1 MDYSMPSILES
12 SACVTPNKN
21 LDDLKVKLVAVWDL
35 IPVVMTFCVVSRRFQ
50 RHYVQRF
57 SATRSLFLFP
67 PWNKFRSMMVYFST
81 NQYFDYVVMLTIL
94 INCIFLAMTKPID
107 EAEYIFLAIYS
118 LEMVIKVVAKGFI
131 LNNYTYLRNP
141 WNWLDF
147 TVIFSGY
154 LTSFIEMGNLAGLR
168 TFRVFRALKTVS
180 IMPSLK
186 TIINALLH
194 SVKQLAEVMTL
205 TIFCLMVFALFAL
218 QVYMG
223 QLRNKCVKEYVP
235 GLANTSNYTEWILN
249 ENNWYFRD
257 GSPEVCGNA
266 SGARPCPTG
275 YSCLQHIGDNP
286 NFGYT
291 SFDNLLWSMLT
302 TFQLITLDY
311 WENVYNMIV
320 ATGGPMHVIFFTI
333 VVFFGSFY
341 LINLMLAVV
350 AMSYEEEAEAV
361 NLEKQREADEAAA
374 QKARLGICSHK
385 LDNEKKSDEPC
396 MQCHKILEME
406 FSPEDNVDEFI
417 HPLNTSANSNGN
429 SNNNNGTTS
438 RKKKKKKGCSAGSG
452 HKGLSSSNAQVSIY
466 KSSSSINNKTST
478 EDIHHRLS
486 TESLHSKA
494 TFVRIKTKQGS
505 SEIKE
510 LSENEIQRP
519 STSHNPAIIKGTSQD
534 SKSNLTVPMTHQE
547 SGESNFLEDHFSGV
561 VGDQD
566 FDNRSDDKHRLQVA
580 IPGNQIT
587 EDILN
592 RKSGAGNKRPSKIDI
607 PFIVSIQDDN
617 HDRNCVRCKECCLN
631 YGLWLKFQNALFI
644 LVHDML
650 FDTCVTI
657 CIIANTAFLAAEH
670 HGMSNDL
677 KHVLNIGNKV
687 FTSFFTLEAI
697 LKLIALSK
705 EYFESGWNI
714 FDLIIVFASLLDLS
728 VESVNGISVLRGMR
742 LMRVLKLAQS
752 WTTMKVLLSIIISTL
767 GALGNLT
774 FLLIIVIYIFAV
786 LGMQLF
792 GKTYTPENFYP
803 DEVPRWNFTDFFH
816 SFMMIFR
823 ILCGE
828 WIEPLWDCMR
838 AEAKVGVAES
848 CLAIFLPALVM
859 GNFMVLNLFLALLLN
874 SFNSEELKSRKEEV
888 KGESGSFVQG
898 KLNKIKSKLSHK
910 KKKTKEAIKAN
921 LLDGRNNGSLQ
932 SINKVNGP
940 VFHSEPDLREDSFEL
955 VDVSLKNYS
964 KHSSQEL
971 VSEEILDIEEE
982 GNEEGHLKTLT
993 FEEGLNDETSEHKQK
1008 KPDPC
1013 FPYLCTRL
1021 LPCYTC
1027 FEESWIGMKWYLIRQ
1042 VIHDIV
1048 DNPFFEWTILLLI
1061 FASSLSLCFEDINL
1075 QDNDDLMFILRIV
1088 NMVFAILFTI
1098 EMLLKWI
1105 AFGLWKYFTSMWT
1118 CLDFIIVLVSILSLA
1133 IDGSA
1138 NLTSLRSLRTLRAL
1152 RPLRAISRWQGM
1164 KIVVNALMYAIPS
1177 IFNVLLVCL
1186 VFWLIFSIMGVQIFG
1201 GKFYKCLDEQGER
1214 LNISVVNDRW
1224 DCISQNYSW
1233 VNSKITFDHVGHAY
1247 LALFQVA
1254 TFEGWMEVMADA
1266 VDIREVDQQPS
1277 WEASIYNY
1285 FYFVIFIVCGSFF
1298 TLNLFI
1304 GVIID
1309 NFNALKKK
1317 YEGGVLEMFLTESQ
1331 KNYYTAM
1338 KKLGRKKPQKVIKRP
1353 SNELHA
1359 LFYDISL
1366 SRRFEIAIF
1375 ILIFLNMVSMGIEH
1389 YGQSRIVTFTLEICN
1404 ALFTTIFSLEA
1415 IVKIIGL
1422 RFQYFTAGWNL
1433 FDFILV
1439 IASVVGIVMEDLM
1452 TDFPV
1457 SPTLLRVVRVFRI
1470 GRILRLIKAAKGI
1483 RKLLFALMVSL
1494 PALFNIGALLALITF
1509 IYAIIGMTLFGHV
1522 KHQGALNDQVNFETF
1537 GRSMQVLFRLV
1548 TSAGWNDVLEPLL
1561 VSPPDCD
1568 PNYKSLPNGNCG
1580 HPLIAIVYFV
1590 SFIIINFMI
1599 VINMYIAIIL
1609 ENFNQAHQE
1618 EEIGIVEEDL
1628 EMFYTKWSKYDPHA
1642 TQFINFAQISDFIAS
1657 LDSPLGIS
1665 KPNTLALVSFNLP
1678 IAKGDKIHCLDV
1690 LHSLTK
1696 YTLGFVDDGSDDF
1709 KKLTSQMDEK
1719 FKKQFPTRKELEIV
1733 SSTREWKNQD
1743 NASRI
1748 LQRFF
1753 KYYVRDGHSF
1763 GERIDTQTQTVSSSK
1778 CVKRSDTKRSLGDM
1792 PDMPSSSGGGA
1803 TPKKSNFYIDEQSDN
1818 LEWRTH
1824 SLPSLGAG
1832 PVSCSELDSSGDD
1845 PPISKRENKPY
1856 RKILRKQ
1863 DKKDICIS
1871 DEEDMEEEG
1880 AIDDENEVFPIREEN
1895 IMEHHHQVEF
1905 HQPQIYPSN
1914 WGHRPP
1920 PPTSPHYRL
1929 DESSED
1935 YYHRFPMEHPPRPR
1949 IPPYHYPPTS
1959 PPIILQGD
1967 IRSSQRVHVSS
1978 SIRGCSRNE
1987 SEKLPYIVNSNPPP
2001 CTTLA
2006 HELETNPT
2014 MQPINM
2020 NCIRRVIPSVPPS
2033 CSSQHSTILKR
2044 YSNPIHTYD
2053 EPGCSYEE
2061 FVRGS
2066 SPPYTK
2072 FKTPSVMYPT
2082 HPPRGGS
2089 SSTTKSSQNKQP
2101 QQELKYVITESEYKK
2116 KAEEHDTR
2124 IKRSRDDPTSTL
2136 KKISPKQSI
2145 KKSIFTPSKKSSS
2158 RRTEPTR
2165 QTIRRQ
2171 ARTNTMPKDT
2181 HEKSAESTSDAFD
2194 DEGLFHFDDKE
2205 LKFIEDKTNCPK
2217 K

>member
-1 MDYSMPSILES
+1 MYIIITHLSRALVPKS
-12 SACVTPNKN
+12 
-21 LDDLKVKLVAVWDL
+21 KVK
-35 IPVVMTFCVVSRRFQ
+35 
-50 RHYVQRF
+50 
-57 SATRSLFLFP
+57 
-67 PWNKFRSMMVYFST
+67 
-81 NQYFDYVVMLTIL
+81 
-94 INCIFLAMTKPID
+94 
-107 EAEYIFLAIYS
+107 
-118 LEMVIKVVAKGFI
+118 
-131 LNNYTYLRNP
+131 
-141 WNWLDF
+141 
-147 TVIFSGY
+147 
-154 LTSFIEMGNLAGLR
+154 AGLS
-168 TFRVFRALKTVS
+168 FK
-180 IMPSLK
+180 
-186 TIINALLH
+186 
-194 SVKQLAEVMTL
+194 
-205 TIFCLMVFALFAL
+205 
-218 QVYMG
+218 
-223 QLRNKCVKEYVP
+223 
-235 GLANTSNYTEWILN
+235 
-249 ENNWYFRD
+249 
-257 GSPEVCGNA
+257 A
-266 SGARPCPTG
+266 SST
-275 YSCLQHIGDNP
+275 
-286 NFGYT
+286 
-291 SFDNLLWSMLT
+291 
-302 TFQLITLDY
+302 
-311 WENVYNMIV
+311 
-320 ATGGPMHVIFFTI
+320 
-333 VVFFGSFY
+333 
-341 LINLMLAVV
+341 
-350 AMSYEEEAEAV
+350 
-361 NLEKQREADEAAA
+361 
-374 QKARLGICSHK
+374 
-385 LDNEKKSDEPC
+385 
-396 MQCHKILEME
+396 
-406 FSPEDNVDEFI
+406 
-417 HPLNTSANSNGN
+417 
-429 SNNNNGTTS
+429 
-438 RKKKKKKGCSAGSG
+438 
-452 HKGLSSSNAQVSIY
+452 
-466 KSSSSINNKTST
+466 KSSQNYP
-478 EDIHHRLS
+478 
-486 TESLHSKA
+486 
-494 TFVRIKTKQGS
+494 IK
-505 SEIKE
+505 
-510 LSENEIQRP
+510 R
-519 STSHNPAIIKGTSQD
+519 
-534 SKSNLTVPMTHQE
+534 
-547 SGESNFLEDHFSGV
+547 
-561 VGDQD
+561 
-566 FDNRSDDKHRLQVA
+566 
-580 IPGNQIT
+580 
-587 EDILN
+587 
-592 RKSGAGNKRPSKIDI
+592 
-607 PFIVSIQDDN
+607 
-617 HDRNCVRCKECCLN
+617 
-631 YGLWLKFQNALFI
+631 
-644 LVHDML
+644 
-650 FDTCVTI
+650 
-657 CIIANTAFLAAEH
+657 
-670 HGMSNDL
+670 
-677 KHVLNIGNKV
+677 
-687 FTSFFTLEAI
+687 
-697 LKLIALSK
+697 
-705 EYFESGWNI
+705 
-714 FDLIIVFASLLDLS
+714 
-728 VESVNGISVLRGMR
+728 
-742 LMRVLKLAQS
+742 
-752 WTTMKVLLSIIISTL
+752 
-767 GALGNLT
+767 
-774 FLLIIVIYIFAV
+774 
-786 LGMQLF
+786 
-792 GKTYTPENFYP
+792 
-803 DEVPRWNFTDFFH
+803 
-816 SFMMIFR
+816 
-823 ILCGE
+823 
-828 WIEPLWDCMR
+828 
-838 AEAKVGVAES
+838 
-848 CLAIFLPALVM
+848 
-859 GNFMVLNLFLALLLN
+859 
-874 SFNSEELKSRKEEV
+874 
-888 KGESGSFVQG
+888 
-898 KLNKIKSKLSHK
+898 
-910 KKKTKEAIKAN
+910 KKTKEAIKAN

-940 VFHSEPDLREDSFEL
+940 IFHSEPDLREDSFEL

-1013 FPYLCTRL
+1013 FPYLCTRFL
-1021 LPCYTC
+1021 EQILQTGLYSEAHISIYT
-1027 FEESWIGMKWYLIRQ
+1027 
-1042 VIHDIV
+1042 VII
-1048 DNPFFEWTILLLI
+1048 PFFEWTILLLI

-1317 YEGGVLEMFLTESQ
+1317 YEGGVLEI
-1331 KNYYTAM
+1331 NWV
-1338 KKLGRKKPQKVIKRP
+1338 GKKPQKVIKRP

-1375 ILIFLNMVSMGIEH
+1375 ILIFFK
-1389 YGQSRIVTFTLEICN
+1389 YGD
-1404 ALFTTIFSLEA
+1404 LEA

-1422 RFQYFTAGWNL
+1422 L
-1433 FDFILV
+1433 
-1439 IASVVGIVMEDLM
+1439 
-1452 TDFPV
+1452 
-1457 SPTLLRVVRVFRI
+1457 VRVFRI